1 MAGFGSGDALF
12 IWNGFVGRGTPEWP
26 LLRLCRN
33 SPPALTP
40 PYNDNRCVYDN
51 GYRANRNLN
60 DSDVIRWFIGERRG
74 EGTPPYGDL
83 LIKSVE

>member
-12 IWNGFVGRGTPEWP
+12 IWNGFVGRG
-26 LLRLCRN
+26 
-33 SPPALTP
+33 ALTP